1 MPQIKHTIIRGA
13 GEFWAGAKFV
23 TAARI
28 CRRIL
33 PPGFGLTCKL
43 TCKLFL
49 HPPSQCPAIYLQ
61 VCLPPPTCNI
71 PASTCKPRRLGLTS
85 QVWGEFRSNMFGLT
99 CKSCRL
105 TCKTRR
111 SVPQSWTTLVV
122 ATVPSSERCTL
133 QSLPGKTFT
142 SDFALG
148 TLVQHPRGGPEL
160 KLRQCLPNMVVFQSL
175 VHARV
180 TPGR

>member
-61 VCLPPPTCNI
+61 VC
-71 PASTCKPRRLGLTS
+71 SR
-85 QVWGEFRSNMFGLT
+85 
-99 CKSCRL
+99 
-105 TCKTRR
+105 
-111 SVPQSWTTLVV
+111 QSGRVV
-122 ATVPSSERCTL
+122 QYHYSGRWVPSSIPGVVTLIEPGPQCALATHSLAATAVQSVIVQCTVRVIGPASPGWTDRPWGKMHTVGSSDKTRSQL
-133 QSLPGKTFT
+133 SLDLYF
-142 SDFALG
+142 
-148 TLVQHPRGGPEL
+148 
-160 KLRQCLPNMVVFQSL
+160 
-175 VHARV
+175 
-180 TPGR
+180 

>member
-71 PASTCKPRRLGLTS
+71 PASTCKPRRLGLTCK
-85 QVWGEFRSNMFGLT
+85 LT
-99 CKSCRL
+99 CDL
-105 TCKTRR
+105 FLPPPPPPPALPTCKFACHHQPTTYLQ
-111 SVPQSWTTLVV
+111 VPASLAGWALPHRFGVSSDLICLVLP
-122 ATVPSSERCTL
+122 A
-133 QSLPGKTFT
+133 SLAG
-142 SDFALG
+142 
-148 TLVQHPRGGPEL
+148 
-160 KLRQCLPNMVVFQSL
+160 
-175 VHARV
+175 
-180 TPGR
+180 

>member
-111 SVPQSWTTLVV
+111 SVPQSWTTLDRKTTILGRHWRSFSSGPPLGCVEV
-122 ATVPSSERCTL
+122 ARIKFSIV
-133 QSLPGKTFT
+133 
-142 SDFALG
+142 
-148 TLVQHPRGGPEL
+148 
-160 KLRQCLPNMVVFQSL
+160 
-175 VHARV
+175 
-180 TPGR
+180 